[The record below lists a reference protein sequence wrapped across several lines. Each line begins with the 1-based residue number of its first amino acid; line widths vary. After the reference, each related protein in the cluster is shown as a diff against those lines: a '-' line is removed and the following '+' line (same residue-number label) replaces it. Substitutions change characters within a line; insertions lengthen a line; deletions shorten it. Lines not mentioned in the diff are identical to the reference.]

1 METSADLNSKPSGK
15 NSNPEPQT
23 RGFVNELSPERPP
36 LNLRTFAAAYQLRR
50 NSPELLNRVPPELR
64 TRLQQGEPS
73 VLSDLLR
80 TQPELFRNELLGR
93 LEDEAFSQLLAGQ
106 EPSQQ
111 QPSETS
117 PEPSLA

>member
-1 METSADLNSKPSGK
+1 M
-15 NSNPEPQT
+15 
-23 RGFVNELSPERPP
+23 
-36 LNLRTFAAAYQLRR
+36 
-50 NSPELLNRVPPELR
+50 PPELR

>member
-1 METSADLNSKPSGK
+1 
-15 NSNPEPQT
+15 
-23 RGFVNELSPERPP
+23 
-36 LNLRTFAAAYQLRR
+36 
-50 NSPELLNRVPPELR
+50 LLNRVPPELR

-80 TQPELFRNELLGR
+80 TQPELFRNQLLGR
-93 LEDEAFSQLLAGQ
+93 LEDEAFSQLLSAQ
-106 EPSQQ
+106 EPSPP